1 MKTVKRSLGLIT
13 RLSILAFALLLG
25 QQAQA
30 LGTDAGTTVSNTAT
44 VAYVVASVIQT
55 PIESDPAGN
64 NVAGPGNGNPTE
76 FLVDRR
82 VSFTLIET
90 SGDPT
95 TPVAPGDSDVIASFT
110 LLNTGNAIMDFS
122 LSVADLGA
130 PVFGNGDTTDLVNYR
145 IRAANGDGA
154 GGVPILGDLAWV
166 DELAEDEV
174 VEIYVFADAPI
185 TVQNGEYANIRL
197 TATAADD
204 VGAVATPGVQDA
216 DLSEVGGPDDPTVI
230 ETVFGDAGNDGFE
243 EADDSYEI
251 ISAAL
256 EITKEAEVISA
267 PFGSLKAI
275 PGAIIEYTITV
286 DNTTGASAATNVVI
300 TDLID
305 SNVTFQTGVYDIGG
319 TDSDI
324 SFDSGASFC
333 IADVGDVD
341 LDGCSLD
348 GAGNLVVGNVNL
360 SITVAASALLT
371 IQFQVLIPNL

>member
-13 RLSILAFALLLG
+13 RLSILASAMLLG
-25 QQAQA
+25 QQALA
-30 LGTDAGTTVSNTAT
+30 LGTDAGVTVSNQAT
-44 VAYVVASVIQT
+44 VAYDVATVTQT

-64 NVAGPGNGNPTE
+64 STAGPGNGNPTL

-90 SGDPT
+90 SGGPT

-110 LLNTGNAIMDFS
+110 LTNTGNAIMDFS
-122 LSVADLGA
+122 LSVADLAA
-130 PVFGNGDTTDLVNYR
+130 PVFGNADTTNLVNYR
-145 IRAANGDGA
+145 IRAGNGQGA
-154 GGVPILGDLAWV
+154 GGTPALGDLAFV
-166 DELAEDEV
+166 DELVEEGV

-185 TVQNGEYANIRL
+185 TVLNGEYANIRL

-204 VGAVATPGVQDA
+204 VLVAATPGVLDA
-216 DLSEVGGPDDPTVI
+216 ILVEDPGADDPTEI

-243 EADDSYEI
+243 EDDDSYEI
-251 ISAAL
+251 IAAAL
-256 EITKEAEVISA
+256 EITKTAAVFSD
-267 PFGSLKAI
+267 PFGSGKAV

-286 DNTTGASAATNVVI
+286 DNTTGSSDATSVAI

-305 SNVTFQTGVYDIGG
+305 SNVTFQTGVYNGG
-319 TDSDI
+319 ASDI
-324 SFDSGASFC
+324 SFDAGASFC
-333 IADVGDVD
+333 IADGGDVD

-360 SITVAASALLT
+360 SITVAAGASLT

>member
-1 MKTVKRSLGLIT
+1 MKTVKRSLGLII
-13 RLSILAFALLLG
+13 RLSILASALLLG
-25 QQAQA
+25 QQALA
-30 LGTDAGTTVSNTAT
+30 LGTDAGVTVSNMAT
-44 VAYVVASVIQT
+44 VAYDVATVTQT
-55 PIESDPAGN
+55 AIESSPTGN
-64 NVAGPGNGNPTE
+64 SVPGSGVATE

-90 SGDPT
+90 SGGPT

-110 LLNTGNAIMDFS
+110 LTNTGNAIIDFS
-122 LSVADLGA
+122 LSVADLA
-130 PVFGNGDTTDLVNYR
+130 AAVFGNADTTDLGNYR
-145 IRAANGDGA
+145 VRAANG
-154 GGVPILGDLAWV
+154 GGLGGIPVLGDLAFV
-166 DELAEDEV
+166 DELVEEGV

-204 VGAVATPGVQDA
+204 VAVAATPGVLD
-216 DLSEVGGPDDPTVI
+216 DVLLEVGGADDPTVI

-256 EITKEAEVISA
+256 EITKIATVISA
-267 PFGSLKAI
+267 PFGSVKAI

-286 DNTTGASAATNVVI
+286 DNTTGSSDATNVAI

-305 SNVTFQTGVYDIGG
+305 SNVTFQTGVYDVGV

-341 LDGCSLD
+341 TDGCSLD

-360 SITVAASALLT
+360 AITVAAGTSLT

>member
-13 RLSILAFALLLG
+13 RLSILASALLLG
-25 QQAQA
+25 QQALA

-44 VAYVVASVIQT
+44 VAYDVASVIQT

-90 SGDPT
+90 SGGPT
-95 TPVAPGDSDVIASFT
+95 TPVAPGDISVVASFT
-110 LLNTGNAIMDFS
+110 LTNTSNAIMDFS
-122 LSVADLGA
+122 LSVADIA
-130 PVFGNGDTTDLVNYR
+130 TDVFGNGDTTNLVNYR
-145 IRAANGDGA
+145 IRAGNSGGA
-154 GGVPILGDLAWV
+154 PVLGDDDFV
-166 DELAEDEV
+166 DELAEEGV

-185 TVQNGEYANIRL
+185 TVQNGEYANIQL

-204 VGAVATPGVQDA
+204 VGAVATPGVLDA
-216 DLSEVGGPDDPTVI
+216 DLSEVGGLDDPNVI

-243 EADDSYEI
+243 EADASYEI

-256 EITKEAEVISA
+256 EITKIATVISA
-267 PFGSLKAI
+267 PFGSDKAI

-286 DNTTGASAATNVVI
+286 DNTTGSSDATNVAI

-305 SNVTFQTGVYDIGG
+305 SNVTFQTGVYNGSA
-319 TDSDI
+319 SDI
-324 SFDSGASFC
+324 SFDAGASFC
-333 IADVGDVD
+333 IADVGDTD
-341 LDGCSLD
+341 TDGCSLD

-360 SITVAASALLT
+360 SITVASGTSLT